1 MNNKID
7 RYKFRFLGIDV
18 YDFEKAENLFKE
30 LHSPILV

>member
-7 RYKFRFLGIDV
+7 RYKFRFLGKDV
-18 YDFEKAENLFKE
+18 CDFEKAENLFKE